1 MPDSRWKLVSI
12 RTLCGEGDG
21 RRGKAERHQFQHF
34 YPRPPR
40 GGRPALDYALAGTIQ
55 FLSTPSARRATSG
68 QRHCADHLQNF
79 YPRPPRGGR
88 QGRLQHPARP
98 TVDFY
103 PRPPRG
109 GRLVLR
115 PKPGK
120 YVQFLSTPSTRRTT
134 AIELR
139 LSTNVTKFLSTPSAR
154 RATSGWRPRPPW
166 RCNFYPR
173 PPRGGRHGEKDQ
185 GRQREPISIHALREE
200 GDFVSLSTV
209 VSGLMISIHALRE
222 EGDRRSSNAQTS
234 TTRIS
239 IHALREEGD
248 ITSRGLLGPTEISIH
263 ALREEGDV
271 QCERPGKAGKKFLST
286 PSARRATLC
295 PSGWRS
301 CPGYFYPRPPRGGR
315 HKYNAK
321 CTQINLFLST
331 PSARRATC
339 RAVRDHEHQR
349 AISIHALREE
359 GDRMSST
366 TASVLR

>member
-88 QGRLQHPARP
+88 
-98 TVDFY
+98 
-103 PRPPRG
+103 
-109 GRLVLR
+109 LVLR
-115 PKPGK
+115 TKPGK

-200 GDFVSLSTV
+200 GDCSAHRSACQQRNFYPRPPRGGRPFYGTGSRTPH
-209 VSGLMISIHALRE
+209 GISIHALRE
-222 EGDRRSSNAQTS
+222 EGD
-234 TTRIS
+234 
-239 IHALREEGD
+239 
-248 ITSRGLLGPTEISIH
+248 
-263 ALREEGDV
+263 
-271 QCERPGKAGKKFLST
+271 
-286 PSARRATLC
+286 
-295 PSGWRS
+295 
-301 CPGYFYPRPPRGGR
+301 
-315 HKYNAK
+315 
-321 CTQINLFLST
+321 LF
-331 PSARRATC
+331 A
-339 RAVRDHEHQR
+339 
-349 AISIHALREE
+349 
-359 GDRMSST
+359 
-366 TASVLR
+366 